1 MKTETM
7 QMNVAE
13 KALVKL
19 IGFVWRVLRLL
30 DPQKVQRYFAAKVNV
45 SGATICKLHTVSTQ
59 DAIDHICRINNNR
72 MKAGEKFLAKRG
84 DLLKIFNPTN
94 GKFVYRFAQGAGELK
109 IRFNELGL
117 DYDAELE
124 LGIIGA
130 DEVNL
135 QVMLANT
142 ADREF
147 YLMYQ
152 DRSVSSR
159 NSRALG
165 WYMLIGSLLF
175 SVITSASGWVSTL
188 ASQLFT
194 MVSSAFGWAGTLI
207 GQLF

>member
-1 MKTETM
+1 
-7 QMNVAE
+7 
-13 KALVKL
+13 
-19 IGFVWRVLRLL
+19 
-30 DPQKVQRYFAAKVNV
+30 
-45 SGATICKLHTVSTQ
+45 
-59 DAIDHICRINNNR
+59 

-84 DLLKIFNPTN
+84 DLLKIFNPSN
-94 GKFVYRFAQGAGELK
+94 GKFVFRFAHGAGELK

-124 LGIIGA
+124 LGVIQAQEI
-130 DEVNL
+130 EL

-175 SVITSASGWVSTL
+175 AVVTTASGWVGS
-188 ASQLFT
+188 
-194 MVSSAFGWAGTLI
+194 MI
-207 GQLF
+207 G

>member
-1 MKTETM
+1 M
-7 QMNVAE
+7 QMNIAE
-13 KALVKL
+13 KAIVKL
-19 IGFVWRVLRLL
+19 IGFVWRALRLL
-30 DPQKVQRYFAAKVNV
+30 DPQWVQRYFAAKVNV
-45 SGATICKLHTVSTQ
+45 DGASINKLHSVSTQ
-59 DAIDHICRINNNR
+59 DAIDHVCRINNNR

-84 DLLKIFNPTN
+84 DLLKIFNPSN
-94 GKFVYRFAQGAGELK
+94 GKFVFRFAHGGGELK

-124 LGIIGA
+124 LGVIQAQEI
-130 DEVNL
+130 EL

-175 SVITSASGWVSTL
+175 AVVTTASGWVGS
-188 ASQLFT
+188 
-194 MVSSAFGWAGTLI
+194 MI
-207 GQLF
+207 G

>member
-1 MKTETM
+1 MKTQTL
-7 QMNVAE
+7 QMNIAE

-19 IGFVWRVLRLL
+19 IGLVWRALRLL
-30 DPQKVQRYFAAKVNV
+30 DPQWVQRYFAAKVNV
-45 SGATICKLHTVSTQ
+45 RGAPINKLHSVSTQ

-84 DLLKIFNPTN
+84 DLLKIFNPAN
-94 GKFVYRFAQGAGELK
+94 GKFVYRFAHGAGELK

-124 LGIIGA
+124 LGVVQA
-130 DEVNL
+130 DEVEL

-165 WYMLIGSLLF
+165 WYMLIGSVLF
-175 SVITSASGWVSTL
+175 TVFTTASGWVS
-188 ASQLFT
+188 A
-194 MVSSAFGWAGTLI
+194 LI
-207 GQLF
+207 GQFF

>member
-1 MKTETM
+1 MKAQTL
-7 QMNVAE
+7 QMNIAE

-19 IGFVWRVLRLL
+19 IGLVWRALRLL
-30 DPQKVQRYFAAKVNV
+30 DPQGVQRYFAAKVNV
-45 SGATICKLHTVSTQ
+45 RGASINKLHSLSTQ

-72 MKAGEKFLAKRG
+72 MKAEVGEKFLAKRG
-84 DLLKIFNPTN
+84 DLLKIFNPSN
-94 GKFVYRFAQGAGELK
+94 GKFVYRFAHGAGELK

-130 DEVNL
+130 DEVDL

-165 WYMLIGSLLF
+165 WYMLIGSVLF
-175 SVITSASGWVSTL
+175 TVFTSASGWVS
-188 ASQLFT
+188 A
-194 MVSSAFGWAGTLI
+194 LI
-207 GQLF
+207 GQFF